1 MNSNKMRLMFFT
13 LALFLGVIPTVFS
26 FEKSKM
32 DSLFS
37 VIENNDKGMG
47 SISIFHDGKEV
58 YSKSYGYSNIENKTN
73 ANSDTKYRVGSVSK
87 TFTATI
93 IMKLVEDKKLTLD
106 TKLSKYYPQ
115 IINAD
120 DITIEDLLRHRSG
133 IFNFTNAPDYLEW
146 HMMPLSKEQLLDK
159 MVSYGNSF
167 KPNEKAEYSNSN
179 YVLLTF
185 IAEDVSHKTFS
196 DLLSEYIIK
205 PCGLKNTSLG
215 SKINKTKNEADSYTK
230 LGEWRLEKETDLSF
244 VLGAGAIISTP
255 TELNIFY
262 NKLFDGKIVDQ
273 KSLELMKTIK
283 YGFGIGL
290 FQVPFYDLK
299 GFGHTGGI
307 DGFQANVFYFPE
319 QKVSIALTS
328 NAVDFP
334 LNDIVLGAL
343 SIYWD
348 KEYKVP
354 VFEKAVTLKSEDL
367 DKYLGVYSAPNFP
380 IKLTISK
387 EGNILKG
394 QGTGQP
400 AFALECFDVNKFK
413 FDQAK
418 LKIEFYPDENK
429 MILKQGGAEFNLK
442 RE

>member
-1 MNSNKMRLMFFT
+1 MNMKLLFFT
-13 LALFLGVIPTVFS
+13 LALILGIVPAVSS

-37 VIENNDKGMG
+37 IIDNENKGMG
-47 SISIFHDGKEV
+47 SISIFHNGSEV
-58 YSKSYGYSNIENKTN
+58 YSWSYGYSILENNKKIDSN
-73 ANSDTKYRVGSVSK
+73 TKYRIGSVSK

-93 IMKLVEDKKLTLD
+93 IMKLVESHKLTLD
-106 TKLSKYYPQ
+106 TKLSKFYPQ
-115 IINAD
+115 IVNAD

-133 IFNFTNAPDYLEW
+133 IFNFTNSPDYLEW
-146 HMMPLSKEQLLDK
+146 NNNPLSKQQILDK
-159 MVSYGNSF
+159 MVLYGSSF
-167 KPNEKAEYSNSN
+167 KPNEKTEYSNSN

-196 DLLSEYIIK
+196 ELLKQYIIT

-215 SKINKTKNEADSYTK
+215 SKINNTTNEASSYTK
-230 LGEWRLEKETDLSF
+230 LGEWKIEKETDLSF
-244 VLGAGAIISTP
+244 VLGAGGIISTP
-255 TELNIFY
+255 FDLNVFY
-262 NKLFDGKIVDQ
+262 NQLFEGKVVSSE
-273 KSLELMKTIK
+273 SLELMKTIK
-283 YGFGIGL
+283 SGFGLGL

-307 DGFQANVFYFPE
+307 DGFQSNVYYFPE

-334 LNDIVLGAL
+334 LNDIVIGAL

-348 KEYKVP
+348 KEYKLP
-354 VFEKAVTLKSEDL
+354 VFEKEIVLKSEDL
-367 DKYLGVYSAPNFP
+367 DQYLGIYSAPNFP

-387 EGNILKG
+387 DGNTLKG

-400 AFALECFDVNKFK
+400 AFALECFETDKFK

-418 LKIEFYPDENK
+418 LKLVFYPAENK
-429 MILKQGGAEFNLK
+429 MLLKQGGAEFELT

>member
-1 MNSNKMRLMFFT
+1 MKLLFFT
-13 LALFLGVIPTVFS
+13 LVLFLGITPTAFS

-37 VIENNDKGMG
+37 LIENNDKGMG
-47 SISIFHDGKEV
+47 SISIFHNGSEV
-58 YSKSYGYSNIENKTN
+58 YSRNYGYSNLENKIKI
-73 ANSDTKYRVGSVSK
+73 NSNTKYRIGSVSK

-93 IMKLVEDKKLTLD
+93 IMKLVESGKLTLD

-115 IINAD
+115 VVNAD
-120 DITIEDLLRHRSG
+120 DITIDELLRHRSG
-133 IFNFTNAPDYLEW
+133 IFNFTSSPDYLEW
-146 HMMPLSKEQLLDK
+146 NTSPLSKEQILNK
-159 MVSYGNSF
+159 IVTYGSSF
-167 KPNEKAEYSNSN
+167 NPNEKTEYSNSN
-179 YVLLTF
+179 YILLTF
-185 IAEDVSHKTFS
+185 IAEDISDKTFS
-196 DLLSEYIIK
+196 ELLRQYIIA

-215 SKINKTKNEADSYTK
+215 SKINNDKNEASSYTK
-230 LGEWRLEKETDLSF
+230 SGEWKLETETDLSF

-255 TELNIFY
+255 YDLNVFY
-262 NKLFDGKIVDQ
+262 NKLFDEKIVSYE
-273 KSLELMKTIK
+273 SLELMKTIK
-283 YGFGIGL
+283 SGFGIGL
-290 FQVPFYDLK
+290 FQVPFYDMK

-307 DGFQANVFYFPE
+307 DGFQANVYYFPE

-328 NAVDFP
+328 NAVDLP
-334 LNDIVLGAL
+334 LNDIVVGAL

-348 KEYKVP
+348 KEYKLP
-354 VFEKAVTLKSEDL
+354 VFKKGVVLKSEDL
-367 DKYLGVYSAPNFP
+367 DQYLGIYSAPNFP

-400 AFALECFDVNKFK
+400 AFALECFEIDQFK

-418 LKIEFYPDENK
+418 LTLIFYPAENK
-429 MILKQGGAEFNLK
+429 MILKQGGAEFELK

>member
-13 LALFLGVIPTVFS
+13 LALFLGVIPAVFS

-58 YSKSYGYSNIENKTN
+58 YSKSYGYSNIENKIS

-93 IMKLVEDKKLTLD
+93 IMKLVEDNKLTLD
-106 TKLSKYYPQ
+106 TKLSKFYPQ

-133 IFNFTNAPDYLEW
+133 IFNFTSAADYLEW
-146 HMMPLSKEQLLDK
+146 HTIPLSKEQLLDK

-196 DLLSEYIIK
+196 DLLNEYIIK

-244 VLGAGAIISTP
+244 VLGAGALISTP
-255 TELNIFY
+255 TDLNTFY
-262 NKLFDGKIVDQ
+262 NKLFEGKIVDQ

-283 YGFGIGL
+283 DGFGIGL

-334 LNDIVLGAL
+334 LNDILLGAL
-343 SIYWD
+343 SIYWN
-348 KEYKVP
+348 KEYKLP
-354 VFEKAVTLKSEDL
+354 VFKKAVALKSEDL

-429 MILKQGGAEFNLK
+429 MILKQGGAEFDLK